1 MLACDPRVSAQ
12 HFRPLPSP
20 LLPLFTPLLPSGQ
33 DSRSFSAKSG
43 LPARKKGGG
52 EGPGGGCCLRPASQ
66 SQAPPLCHRGRT
78 SLVALSLSFEGWF
91 RVARQVSCLFL
102 HLSCGSEGTTPSL
115 GIK

>member
-12 HFRPLPSP
+12 HFRPLPVP

-52 EGPGGGCCLRPASQ
+52 EGPRGVLPQACLTVSGP
-66 SQAPPLCHRGRT
+66 
-78 SLVALSLSFEGWF
+78 SL
-91 RVARQVSCLFL
+91 RKDQ
-102 HLSCGSEGTTPSL
+102 LSCSEPFL
-115 GIK
+115 

>member
-12 HFRPLPSP
+12 HFRPLPIP

-43 LPARKKGGG
+43 LPARKKGSG

-66 SQAPPLCHRGRT
+66 SQVLHCGRT

-91 RVARQVSCLFL
+91 GVARQVSGLFL
-102 HLSCGSEGTTPSL
+102 HLSCGSEGTTPSS